1 MDNLS
6 LMDFQDLCNSIL
18 SGEKSIQDTI
28 DVYNNRRDVL
38 NKLSFLNHLLCYKNI
53 HKDNLLQVLHKNF
66 ILCFKS
72 ESKNYHLTPIL
83 DKCLKEIIKNGI
95 LIHLVSH

>member
-1 MDNLS
+1 
-6 LMDFQDLCNSIL
+6 MDFQDLCNSIL

-53 HKDNLLQVLHKNF
+53 HRDNLLQVLHKIYLMFQIRIKRKLSSN
-66 ILCFKS
+66 S
-72 ESKNYHLTPIL
+72 IL

>member
-38 NKLSFLNHLLCYKNI
+38 NKLSF
-53 HKDNLLQVLHKNF
+53 
-66 ILCFKS
+66 FKS
-72 ESKNYHLTPIL
+72 SIMLQKYPQR
-83 DKCLKEIIKNGI
+83 
-95 LIHLVSH
+95 